1 MKTFSYILKMFLL
14 PVLITLTISCNKNDD
29 SPNGTSTI
37 NFHLTDG
44 PGVYDAVYLDIKE
57 VQVHTDAPQGW
68 VTLGLAR
75 QGVYNI
81 LQFSNG
87 LDTLLCSATIPAGK
101 ISQMRMILNS
111 NNSIVVNGTSYPLNT
126 PSAEE
131 SGIKL
136 NLNTD
141 FLPNGSYD
149 VWLDFDAGKSVVVQ
163 GNGSYKLK
171 PVIRA
176 YSVETNG
183 KIAGTVLPLSS
194 KSIVY
199 ASNGV
204 DTFTAI
210 PDATGYFLF
219 CGLPAGTY
227 TVTID
232 ADASTGFQDKVITNV
247 NVSFGMVTNIGIQ
260 QL

>member
-1 MKTFSYILKMFLL
+1 MKTPFIAFKALLFSAVLFLAAC
-14 PVLITLTISCNKNDD
+14 SKSNDD
-29 SPNGTSTI
+29 GGTSTV

-44 PGVYDAVYLDIKE
+44 PGAYDAIYLDIKE
-57 VQVHTDAPQGW
+57 VQVHTNTDGW

-75 QGVYNI
+75 PGIYN
-81 LQFSNG
+81 LLKFSNG
-87 LDTLLCSATIPAGK
+87 LDTLLCRATIPSGNV
-101 ISQMRMILNS
+101 SQMRLILNS
-111 NNSIVVNGTSYPLNT
+111 NNSIVVNGTSYPLST

-131 SGIKL
+131 SGVKL

-141 FLPNGSYD
+141 FQPNGSYN
-149 VWLDFDAGKSVVVQ
+149 VWLDFDAGKSIVVQ

-176 YSVETNG
+176 YSAETNG
-183 KIAGTVLPLSS
+183 KIAGTVLPLTSR
-194 KSIVY
+194 SIVY

-204 DTFTAI
+204 DTYAAI

-219 CGLPAGTY
+219 SGLPAGTY

-232 ADASTGFQDKVITNV
+232 ADGTLGFQDKTITNV
-247 NVSFGMVTNIGIQ
+247 NVSFGVVTNIGIQ